1 MPSHPIEN
9 EIRGDWRSIVELY
22 ILASLWAPLTEE
34 LMFRGAFFS
43 HLRRRHGWLIS
54 AGIVSII
61 FAVIHPQGLVGVPA
75 IFAIG
80 LTLAAIREWRGSILA
95 SRRFNNSLRAPA
107 ATMSDASE
115 GPTSRE
121 GTPRL
126 REGLS
131 EGLLE
136 DRRCFSL
143 TPPTLWRKKGVS
155 QCGRGHPT
163 HEISHLS

>member
-1 MPSHPIEN
+1 MAGSPRFAACSTRSSGSEEPSRKEKA
-9 EIRGDWRSIVELY
+9 EATRSSAYGRG
-22 ILASLWAPLTEE
+22 
-34 LMFRGAFFS
+34 
-43 HLRRRHGWLIS
+43 
-54 AGIVSII
+54 
-61 FAVIHPQGLVGVPA
+61 PA
-75 IFAIG
+75 
-80 LTLAAIREWRGSILA
+80 WRGSSLA